1 MSFRFVGQMTHTP
14 EIFHVFQS
22 LSFQESVDRSLLKP
36 REEKMIKPHTFSR
49 KTAARLEKEHR
60 RRMKQMRGTNLV
72 GGVKFGQLG
81 RVGKASKVRTLT
93 GEALETRKAELEAR
107 QGSEGAA
114 GPAHLHDLITRQIQR
129 QKAKDTKRLRER
141 VLGKPVWPNGK
152 RAQKRTIAE
161 RPPVA
166 PLRKCE
172 SQSED
177 VCRALVCP
185 RHRRR
190 LAYCPW
196 ARNGH
201 VDHH

>member
-1 MSFRFVGQMTHTP
+1 VKRTHTP

-22 LSFQESVDRSLLKP
+22 LSFQESFERSSLKP
-36 REEKMIKPHTFSR
+36 REGRAMIKPHEISN
-49 KTAARLEKEHR
+49 KAAAQLERQHR
-60 RRMKQMRGTNLV
+60 TRMKKMRGTNLV
-72 GGVKFGQLG
+72 GGKKFGQLG
-81 RVGKASKVRTLT
+81 RVGKGSKVRVLA
-93 GEALETRKAELEAR
+93 GEALEARKAEIEAR
-107 QGSEGAA
+107 ARSEGAA
-114 GPAHLHDLITRQIQR
+114 GPAHLHDVITAKLKR
-129 QKAKDTKRLRER
+129 QKAKETKDLRER
-141 VLGKPVWPNGK
+141 VLGKPIWPSGK
-152 RAQKRTIAE
+152 RAKKRTIAE

-185 RHRRR
+185 RHRGR

-201 VDHH
+201 VNHH